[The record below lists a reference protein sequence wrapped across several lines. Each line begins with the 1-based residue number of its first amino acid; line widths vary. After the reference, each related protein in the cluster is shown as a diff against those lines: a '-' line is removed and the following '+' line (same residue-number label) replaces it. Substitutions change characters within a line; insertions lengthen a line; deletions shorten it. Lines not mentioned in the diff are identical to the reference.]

1 MLGIAVKQAFLVVYA
16 NIILLSID
24 GSDFCLFKWHGLT
37 LHFQLY
43 ILATIQKER
52 GWVHSMLA

>member
-1 MLGIAVKQAFLVVYA
+1 MLGITVNSCGVCQHYL
-16 NIILLSID
+16 LLSID

-43 ILATIQKER
+43 ILAAIQKER
-52 GWVHSMLA
+52 G